1 MASDAVHDLSSLFS
15 SEGRD
20 FLIRNNG
27 DQVKISS
34 LIGKIV
40 GLYFSASWCP
50 PCHRFTPI
58 FAGVYEE
65 LASKGDFE
73 VVFVSADSDDE
84 SFEDYFSKMPWLSIP
99 FSDSATKERLNEL
112 FEVRGIPHLV
122 VLDAEGKV
130 STDDGV
136 RLVSEYGANAYPFT
150 SEQIQLLKDREEE
163 AKRNQ
168 TISSI
173 LVSNSRNYV
182 ISNNGNQIPVSEL
195 EGKVIGL
202 YFSVYG
208 HETCDDFTPLLVDAY
223 KKLKEGKQNFEI
235 VLISL
240 DDEDDDFNEA
250 FKTMPWLALPFKDE
264 KCQKLIRYFELSDI
278 PTLVIIGQDGKTL
291 HPNAAELIEEHG
303 TDAYPFNPEKLEK
316 LAEIQKAKLESQ
328 TLESLLVRGENNFV
342 IGKNGAKIPVSE
354 LVGKNIL
361 LYFSAHWC
369 PPCRAFLPKLIE
381 AYNEIKQ
388 KDKEFEV
395 VFISSDSDQDSFEE
409 FFSGMPWLAL
419 PFGDERKKFLNRR
432 FKIEGIP
439 ALVALDRSGR
449 TVSTDAR
456 NLISSHGAD
465 AYPFTKERLEELEK
479 QLEEEAK
486 GWPEKLKHELHEE
499 HELVRTHRAAYN
511 CDACD
516 ELGYGW
522 SFYCEEC
529 DFDMHPKCGLK
540 KNEGAEEQ
548 KEEWICEGDVCRRA

>member
-1 MASDAVHDLSSLFS
+1 MASDAVHDLNSLIS

-27 DQVKISS
+27 DQVKNSS
-34 LIGKIV
+34 LIGKNV

-50 PCHRFTPI
+50 PCRGFTPV

-73 VVFVSADSDDE
+73 VVFVSGDNDEE
-84 SFEDYFSKMPWLSIP
+84 SFKDYFSKMPWLSIP
-99 FSDSATKERLNEL
+99 FSDSETKERLNEI
-112 FEVRGIPHLV
+112 FEVSGIPRLV
-122 VLDAEGKV
+122 VLDADGKV
-130 STDDGV
+130 STEDGV
-136 RLVSEYGANAYPFT
+136 RIVREHGAHAYPFT
-150 SEQIQLLKDREEE
+150 SDQIKFLKEKEEE

-173 LVSNSRNYV
+173 LVSTSRNYV
-182 ISNNGNQIPVSEL
+182 ISNDGNQIPVSEL
-195 EGKVIGL
+195 EGKLIGL
-202 YFSVYG
+202 YFSVNG
-208 HETCDDFTPLLVDAY
+208 HEPCDEFTPTLVEAY
-223 KKLKEGKQNFEI
+223 KKLKEKGENFEI

-240 DDEDDDFNEA
+240 DDEDEDFKEA

-264 KCQKLIRYFELSDI
+264 KCEKLIHYFELGDI

-291 HPNAAELIEEHG
+291 NANAAELIEEHG
-303 TDAYPFNPEKLEK
+303 IDAYPFTPEKLEK

-328 TLESLLVRGENNFV
+328 TLESLLAFGETKFV

-369 PPCRAFLPKLIE
+369 PPCRAFLPKLTE

-388 KDKEFEV
+388 KDKDFEV
-395 VFISSDSDQDSFEE
+395 IFISSDSDQDSFEE
-409 FFSGMPWLAL
+409 FFSEMPWLAL
-419 PFGDERKKFLNRR
+419 PFVDERKKFLSRR

-439 ALVALDRSGR
+439 ALVALNQSGR

-456 NLISSHGAD
+456 KLITAHGAD
-465 AYPFTKERLEELEK
+465 AYPFTEERLKQLEE

-486 GWPEKLKHELHEE
+486 GWPEKLKHQLHEQ
-499 HELVRTHRAAYN
+499 HELVRTRRSSYV

-516 ELGYGW
+516 EMGYSW
-522 SFYCEEC
+522 SFFCEEC
-529 DFDMHPKCGLK
+529 DFDLHPKCALENDGAK
-540 KNEGAEEQ
+540 KEKEG
-548 KEEWICEGDVCRRA
+548 WVCEGDVCRKA